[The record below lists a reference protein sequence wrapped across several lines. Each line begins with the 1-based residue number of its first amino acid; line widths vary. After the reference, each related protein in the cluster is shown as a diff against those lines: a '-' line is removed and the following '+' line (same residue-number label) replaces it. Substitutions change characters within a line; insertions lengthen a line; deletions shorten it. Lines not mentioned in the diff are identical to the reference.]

1 MLIKEES
8 YQNNL
13 EKSYTERKTKHE
25 RSGYSLSLTC
35 SFDATKN
42 RHYLYRG
49 KDWAENFCK
58 RSKELGTEIINYEEK
73 EMIHKQIKKIKFCK
87 RQKVC
92 HICKNKIKKK
102 KKIFTNENNENEF
115 KQKKRSEIIAVTPEN
130 LEELLIIFAI

>member
-42 RHYLYRG
+42 RHYSYRG

-73 EMIHKQIKKIKFCK
+73 EMIHKQIKK
-87 RQKVC
+87 
-92 HICKNKIKKK
+92 N
-102 KKIFTNENNENEF
+102 
-115 KQKKRSEIIAVTPEN
+115 
-130 LEELLIIFAI
+130 